1 MDFFDILLKQR
12 QSLGFINNKNNDKYG
27 HTKIIN
33 GVLCY
38 TLRAKMAENKMMLKG
53 LFMFW
58 SQREKFYA
66 AKQRH
71 SPIRKNNDDFA
82 SNNNWIE
89 GRIGLFK

>member
-1 MDFFDILLKQR
+1 
-12 QSLGFINNKNNDKYG
+12 
-27 HTKIIN
+27 
-33 GVLCY
+33 
-38 TLRAKMAENKMMLKG
+38 MAENKMMLKG

-89 GRIGLFK
+89 GRIGLLKYPSDVCRKSKLTNNIIITPEYNL